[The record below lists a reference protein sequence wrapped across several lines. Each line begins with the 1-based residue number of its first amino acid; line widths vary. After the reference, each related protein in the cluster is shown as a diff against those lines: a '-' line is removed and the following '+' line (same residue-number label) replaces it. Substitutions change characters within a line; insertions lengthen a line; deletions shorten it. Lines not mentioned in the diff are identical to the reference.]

1 MELQLIKN
9 EIDICEEHDAEE
21 CVYCEDCHSLSCF
34 FCANLRH
41 KGHNMISI
49 NQAYKP
55 KERQLEEKKE
65 QLRGKL
71 QLLSKQ
77 YNNISSQKR
86 ENDKELMARLQELDL
101 QKERIKNDFDERN
114 LAL

>member
-1 MELQLIKN
+1 
-9 EIDICEEHDAEE
+9 
-21 CVYCEDCHSLSCF
+21 
-34 FCANLRH
+34 
-41 KGHNMISI
+41 MISI